1 MSPATRC
8 GSAAA
13 VEGGVAAPPAQVDLV
28 RPDGALPDT
37 RKATRPDGALSAAM
51 SGGVATETRGVPHT
65 DAGDASGRYAV
76 LAADWQ
82 LRGYSDRPAVLVNWR
97 TGATVPLSPTGAYVA
112 RSCDGATDFTSPFF
126 LPRHH
131 ATLAQM
137 LEQGMAAECA
147 TGTALDPRQRLR
159 TAPNRFLRFVNWGV
173 TGRCNLRCRHCYME
187 APAARY
193 GELPTETLFG
203 LIDQFERA
211 NVVRVHLTGGEAL
224 LRRDFWTIVE
234 ELLRR
239 RIGIHQI
246 STNGLLLDDQSLARL
261 RELGAAPI
269 FHFSYDGVGTHD
281 SMRGVD
287 GVEAAALDVIRRTA
301 AAGFRVAVT
310 SSLDRETRA
319 GILRTPEVLAD
330 AGVHTWHLDAPL
342 PMGLWTGSDTELAL
356 DEQVAVCETILRR
369 WLALGRPFRVTLCRL
384 YSGSPPNDEEWATTS
399 PGEAADGAEPGFA
412 PGDPHCRD
420 LLNDVAYVLPD
431 GAFMPCLRFIGT
443 PVQEEMP
450 SLLDV
455 DLSTVWEDQDLRARF
470 TATKAQVRERNPE
483 CAACPEFGACGAGCW
498 ALGYAATGDRLG
510 RDPLACVVNK
520 SAYKRRLARIAV
532 AP

>member
-1 MSPATRC
+1 MKTGDMRAEGPVKRHAD
-8 GSAAA
+8 AA
-13 VEGGVAAPPAQVDLV
+13 G
-28 RPDGALPDT
+28 
-37 RKATRPDGALSAAM
+37 
-51 SGGVATETRGVPHT
+51 
-65 DAGDASGRYAV
+65 ASGRFAV
-76 LAADWQ
+76 LAPDWQ
-82 LRGYSDRPAVLVNWR
+82 LRGYSDRPVVLVNWR
-97 TGATVPLSPTGAYVA
+97 TGRTIPLSSTGAYVA
-112 RSCDGATDFTSPFF
+112 RSCDGATDICPPLF
-126 LPRHH
+126 LSRHV

-137 LEQGMAAECA
+137 VEQGMAMECA
-147 TGTALDPRQRLR
+147 AGTALDPRQRLR
-159 TAPNRFLRFVNWGV
+159 TAPNRFLRLVNWGV

-187 APAARY
+187 APVARY

-211 NVVRVHLTGGEAL
+211 NVLRVHLTGGEAL
-224 LRRDFWTIVE
+224 LRRDFWTIAE

-246 STNGLLLDDQSLARL
+246 STNGLLLDDRSLVRL
-261 RELGAAPI
+261 RELGAEPI
-269 FHFSYDGVGTHD
+269 FHFSFDGVGTHD

-310 SSLDRETRA
+310 SCLDRETRA

-342 PMGLWTGSDTELAL
+342 PMGLWPGSDTELPL

-384 YSGSPPNDEEWATTS
+384 YSGSPPGDDEWAATS
-399 PGEAADGAEPGFA
+399 RGDAADEAPPGFA
-412 PGDPHCRD
+412 PDDPHCGD
-420 LLNDVAYVLPD
+420 LMNDVAYVLPD
-431 GAFMPCLRFIGT
+431 GRFMPCLRFIGT
-443 PVQEEMP
+443 PVHEEMP

-455 DLSTVWEDQDLRARF
+455 DLSEVWDDEELRARF
-470 TATKAQVRERNPE
+470 SVTKAQVRERNSE
-483 CAACPEFGACGAGCW
+483 CAACPEFGVCGGGCW
-498 ALGYAATGDRLG
+498 ALGYAATGDPLG

-520 SAYKRRLARIAV
+520 SPYKKRLAEIAAV
-532 AP
+532 L